1 MSDAIVQTTT
11 DAPRILGPARSRIK
25 VSDVWTTAPVA
36 RMIGMRDI
44 KVKYKQAALGPL
56 WLLIAPLGLLA
67 AMIIAFSGVTTVNTS
82 GIPYVPFA
90 LVGLTVW
97 SFVQLSLSM
106 GAQAVIAN
114 SSLVR
119 RSILPRLSLM
129 TGSLLGNLPPMLV
142 MLVVALISAAAT
154 GSLAIQVL
162 LLPVMLLWL
171 FVFTFGVTLLLS
183 AIAARYRDTVSIIP
197 LVVQAG
203 IFVTPVGYG
212 LRGAPS
218 NIHTLLAINPVS
230 GIIEAWRWCV
240 VDLPNPQVGVILAGI
255 GWTALLVVVGWR
267 TFGRMEVDFADF
279 V

>member
-1 MSDAIVQTTT
+1 MSDATVHTAA
-11 DAPRILGPARSRIK
+11 DAPRILGPTRSRIR
-25 VSDVWTTAPVA
+25 VSDVWTTARVA

-56 WLLIAPLGLLA
+56 WLLLAPMGLLA
-67 AMIIAFSGVTTVNTS
+67 AMVITFAGVTTVPTS

-97 SFVQLSLSM
+97 SFVQLSLTM

-129 TGSLLGNLPPMLV
+129 TGSLIGNLPPVTV
-142 MLVVALISAAAT
+142 MLVVTLITATAT
-154 GSLAIQVL
+154 GSVGPQVVL
-162 LLPVMLLWL
+162 LPLMIVWL
-171 FVFTFGVTLLLS
+171 FAFTFGVTLLLS
-183 AIAARYRDTVSIIP
+183 AMAARYRDTVSIIP

-212 LRGAPS
+212 LEGAPS
-218 NIHTLLAINPVS
+218 NIHTLLALNPVS
-230 GIIEAWRWCV
+230 GIIEAWRWCL
-240 VDLPNPQVGVILAGI
+240 VDLPSPEVGVIAAGGVWTVVLLA
-255 GWTALLVVVGWR
+255 LGWR
-267 TFGRMEVDFADF
+267 VFGRMEVAFADF

>member
-1 MSDAIVQTTT
+1 
-11 DAPRILGPARSRIK
+11 
-25 VSDVWTTAPVA
+25 
-36 RMIGMRDI
+36 
-44 KVKYKQAALGPL
+44 
-56 WLLIAPLGLLA
+56 
-67 AMIIAFSGVTTVNTS
+67 VTTVNTS

-129 TGSLLGNLPPMLV
+129 TGSLIGNLPPLGVTLAVTLV
-142 MLVVALISAAAT
+142 TAGAT
-154 GSLAIQVL
+154 GSLALQVL

-183 AIAARYRDTVSIIP
+183 SMAARYRDTVSIIP
-197 LVVQAG
+197 LIVQAG

-218 NIHTLLAINPVS
+218 NIHVLLAINPVS

-240 VDLPNPQVGVILAGI
+240 IDLPHPQVGVIAAGI
-255 GWTALLVVVGWR
+255 AWTVVLVAAGWR
-267 TFGRMEVDFADF
+267 VFGRMEVDFADY

>member
-255 GWTALLVVVGWR
+255 GWTAVLLVLGWR
-267 TFGRMEVDFADF
+267 VFGRMEVDFADF

>member
-11 DAPRILGPARSRIK
+11 DAPRVLGPARRRIK

-240 VDLPNPQVGVILAGI
+240 IDLPNPQVGVILAGI
-255 GWTALLVVVGWR
+255 GWTVVLVVAGWR

>member
-1 MSDAIVQTTT
+1 MSQESVRTTAE
-11 DAPRILGPARSRIK
+11 APRVLGAVRSRIR

-56 WLLIAPLGLLA
+56 WLLVAPLGLLA
-67 AMIIAFSGVTTVNTS
+67 AMIVAFSGVTTVNTS
-82 GIPYVPFA
+82 GVPYVPFA

-129 TGSLLGNLPPMLV
+129 TGSLLGNLPPVGV
-142 MLVVALISAAAT
+142 MLVVTLATSAGT
-154 GSLAIQVL
+154 GVLPVQAL
-162 LLPVMLLWL
+162 LLPVMMLWL

-183 AIAARYRDTVSIIP
+183 SMAARYRDTVSIIP

-212 LRGAPS
+212 LKGAPS
-218 NIHTLLAINPVS
+218 NIHALLAINPVS
-230 GIIEAWRWCV
+230 GIIEAWRWCLV
-240 VDLPNPQVGVILAGI
+240 GLPGPEVGVIAAGL
-255 GWTALLVVVGWR
+255 GWTIVLVVLGWR
-267 TFGRMEVDFADF
+267 IFGRMEVDFADF

>member
-1 MSDAIVQTTT
+1 
-11 DAPRILGPARSRIK
+11 
-25 VSDVWTTAPVA
+25 
-36 RMIGMRDI
+36 MIGLRDI

-67 AMIIAFSGVTTVNTS
+67 AMIVAFSGVTTVNTS

-129 TGSLLGNLPPMLV
+129 TGSLLGNLPPMIV
-142 MLVVALISAAAT
+142 MLVVALVASALT
-154 GSLAIQVL
+154 GCLAIQAF

-212 LRGAPS
+212 LRGAPA
-218 NIHTLLAINPVS
+218 NIHTLLALNPVS
-230 GIIEAWRWCV
+230 GIIEAWRWCL
-240 VDLPNPQVGVILAGI
+240 VDLPNPQVGVIALGI
-255 GWTALLVVVGWR
+255 GWTIVLVALGWR
-267 TFGRMEVDFADF
+267 VFGRMEVDFADF